1 MPTCKESPMQMV
13 SVSMVSI
20 GAKTVKSNKTT
31 LSQSFED
38 GNKVSKRDVN
48 LNPKEVEA
56 FKPKARV
63 Y

>member
-1 MPTCKESPMQMV
+1 MQMV